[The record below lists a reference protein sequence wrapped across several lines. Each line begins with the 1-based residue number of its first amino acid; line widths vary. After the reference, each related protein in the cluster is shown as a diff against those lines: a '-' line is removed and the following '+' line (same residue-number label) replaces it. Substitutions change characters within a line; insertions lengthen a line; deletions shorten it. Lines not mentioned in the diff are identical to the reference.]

1 MKAMIPGKEF
11 ELRKAQA
18 AVPLAAILAAIIRA
32 VIREVLEAAIRG
44 AAIPAG
50 AVVEAIL
57 QETDPTADNKTRTL
71 KTTPKCSR

>member
-32 VIREVLEAAIRG
+32 VIREVLEAAI
-44 AAIPAG
+44 PAG